1 MTIVIKYVHDKGYEQ
16 LEIHQSP
23 TLHLSLKRSKMLQ
36 EIIVK
41 LKWNKL
47 HSNTL
52 IIYDSET
59 ETVKQYNFKYDKI
72 WNIDI
77 LF

>member
-41 LKWNKL
+41 LK
-47 HSNTL
+47 
-52 IIYDSET
+52 
-59 ETVKQYNFKYDKI
+59 
-72 WNIDI
+72 
-77 LF
+77 